1 MYYACFTNPLRH
13 RLDTWYTFCSRE
25 YAQQSFSFFSLCHS
39 LPPFLFS
46 LPFDELFSCYRLLPY
61 YHLQLL
67 AHRPEWRFFT
77 QKIWITAI
85 CHRIF
90 HVTGSKFQLHWLL
103 SHGSSL
109 LFHPLSCFGCWAP
122 YEQQFHQNNLQFYFI
137 FFFKLPM

>member
-1 MYYACFTNPLRH
+1 MLYKPVKAQIRHMIYFLFMRVCSMIVFILFAMSFFT
-13 RLDTWYTFCSRE
+13 
-25 YAQQSFSFFSLCHS
+25 AFSFF
-39 LPPFLFS
+39 

-67 AHRPEWRFFT
+67 AHRPGWQFFT

-85 CHRIF
+85 RPRIF

-122 YEQQFHQNNLQFYFI
+122 YEQQFHQNNLQFYFN
-137 FFFKLPM
+137 FF